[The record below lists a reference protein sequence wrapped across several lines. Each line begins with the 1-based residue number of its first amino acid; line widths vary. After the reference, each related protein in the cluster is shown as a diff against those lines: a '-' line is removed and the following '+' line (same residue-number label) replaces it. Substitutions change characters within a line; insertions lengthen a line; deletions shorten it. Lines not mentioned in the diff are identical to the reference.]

1 MEIPN
6 LEDRPKREK
15 MAKKNNVSKSIL
27 QAKKKR
33 VNMKRLKN
41 YFETK
46 RNGIVHSNRKGKQI
60 VCKNCKMENKAKLKP
75 CNNCKEYMCKEC
87 IKAEADIKST
97 KKLRNPMLYI
107 CTRCLLVQKN
117 RRLEPCPF
125 LDIQNGPNS
134 IKVNDNSE
142 ENINKFFEGNNINS
156 LKNGCKLVQN
166 KGMCESC
173 KCIKDNILIIKS
185 IFEILEN
192 AMNIYEINLFWN
204 YYQTDNPIN
213 SFFNFPLQINLILCE
228 DCFRDYVKKIEDCD
242 KGFFGVNNFETMKSI
257 NFNEKEVFYQ
267 IKTFV
272 NQFSKECCSYHLM
285 FDSTLKE
292 MLNKII
298 QGKNNEI
305 NNNEECSIE
314 NTLALNRIN
323 KKSIE
328 LVQQLKETIDNFMR
342 ISNQLNQS
350 KQYLMLNYQLLN
362 QQYSSF
368 SQIQNQYQPNYSSGY
383 STNYAMNSSINH
395 SNESL
400 FNRPYL

>member
-1 MEIPN
+1 MEITN
-6 LEDRPKREK
+6 LEDRRSREK

-60 VCKNCKMENKAKLKP
+60 VCKKCKMENKAKLKP
-75 CNNCKEYMCKEC
+75 CSNCKEYMCKEC
-87 IKAEADIKST
+87 IKAEADVKST

-117 RRLEPCPF
+117 RRVEPCPF
-125 LDIQNGPNS
+125 LDIQNGHDS

-142 ENINKFFEGNNINS
+142 ENINKFFVGNNINF

-173 KCIKDNILIIKS
+173 KCIKENILIIKS
-185 IFEILEN
+185 IFDILEN
-192 AMNIYEINLFWN
+192 VMNIYEINFFWN

-213 SFFNFPLQINLILCE
+213 SFFDFPLQINLILCE

-242 KGFFGVNNFETMKSI
+242 KGLFGVISLETMKSI
-257 NFNEKEVFYQ
+257 NFNEKEVFFQ
-267 IKTFV
+267 MKTIV
-272 NQFSKECCSYHLM
+272 NQFSKECCTYHLM

-292 MLNKII
+292 MLNKIF
-298 QGKNNEI
+298 QGKNND

-328 LVQQLKETIDNFMR
+328 LVLQLKETIDNFMC
-342 ISNQLNQS
+342 IFNKLNQ
-350 KQYLMLNYQLLN
+350 QYLMLNYQLLN

-368 SQIQNQYQPNYSSGY
+368 SQIQYQYLPNYSPGY
-383 STNYAMNSSINH
+383 STNYPMNSSINH

-400 FNRPYL
+400 FNRLYL